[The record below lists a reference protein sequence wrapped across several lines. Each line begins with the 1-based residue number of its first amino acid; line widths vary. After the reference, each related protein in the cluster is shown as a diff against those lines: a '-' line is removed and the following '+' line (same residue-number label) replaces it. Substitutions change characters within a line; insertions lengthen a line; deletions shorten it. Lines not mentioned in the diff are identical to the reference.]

1 MALYVMEKNYITRSQ
16 TNYYTNQTAHTYPP
30 ATKVKWSAL
39 IYAAMKYVTSFHGD
53 TGPPASES
61 AEARLCCHIG

>member
-1 MALYVMEKNYITRSQ
+1 MALNVTEKIISPEVWEKKIITQ
-16 TNYYTNQTAHTYPP
+16 NKPP
-30 ATKVKWSAL
+30 ASKVKWPL